1 MSATVSAVDVSYDPG
16 TGERQRGVAHTTSAM
31 VEAIVNR
38 ATTAADELAATAPSV
53 RQTWLAAVSD
63 ALLAHEEELALL
75 GDEETGLGLP
85 RLRGEIA
92 GAARSLLFYA
102 SVAVEGSYLNV
113 SNFPFGFGVFGHD
126 VASALAAGC
135 PVIAKAHPAHP
146 RLSARL
152 SVIARSALLTAG
164 APEGTY
170 DLVTGFDSGLHL
182 VDSPA
187 ISTVAF
193 TGSQRGGMA
202 LLAKAAARGVPVF
215 AEMGTVNPAFVTA
228 AAAVADTAAIAT
240 GFVADVPPE
249 PLLTAGI
256 AASFTTGIAELAV
269 AAESTSRSTVPAGD
283 GYFVA
288 AQVFRVA
295 LADLIPVS
303 RLREECF
310 GPVALVCEHD
320 DTAEALPT
328 LVSLQGS
335 LAASVVTGGPTDPE
349 THAVVERLL
358 PNVGRGALNARP
370 TGVTNTSSQH
380 HGGPGPATSRLDSTS
395 VGAGALDRFVRP
407 AALQNAAPETLP
419 VFLSADNPWQ
429 IPRRIDGALITPT
442 RSPISKDIS

>member
-1 MSATVSAVDVSYDPG
+1 MSATVSAVDVSHDPG
-16 TGERQRGVAHTTSAM
+16 TGERHRGVAHTTSAM

-85 RLRGEIA
+85 WLRGEIA
-92 GAARSLLFYA
+92 GAARSLLLYA

-164 APEGTY
+164 AQEGTY
-170 DLVTGFDSGLHL
+170 DLVTGFDAGLHL

-193 TGSQRGGMA
+193 TGSQRGG
-202 LLAKAAARGVPVF
+202 
-215 AEMGTVNPAFVTA
+215 NQAFVTA
-228 AAAVADTAAIAT
+228 AAAAADTAAIAT
-240 GFVADVPPE
+240 GFVADVPPA

-256 AASFTTGIAELAV
+256 TASFTTGIAELAV

-288 AQVFRVA
+288 AHVFRVA
-295 LADLIPVS
+295 LADPIPGS

-335 LAASVVTGGPTDPE
+335 LAASVVTGRPTDPE
-349 THAVVERLL
+349 THAVVGRLL
-358 PNVGRGALNARP
+358 PNVGRVALNARP
-370 TGVTNTSSQH
+370 TGVTNTWSQH
-380 HGGPGPATSRLDSTS
+380 HGGPWPATSRLDSTS

-407 AALQNAAPETLP
+407 VALQNAAPETLP